1 MAGPTRARAL
11 RVLKLRYD
19 GSVIFGWSAHLLE
32 RTPEHVL
39 LAGLFNGHRR
49 DLGYMVLDRGDLFLE
64 WYYFDRCYNIFQV
77 YSAQGTLK
85 GWYCNIGLP
94 PEQVDG
100 DLHYVDLALD
110 VFVYPDGRYLV
121 LDEDEFARLKAT
133 VLRSE
138 ETACAEAALAEL
150 RALIEGGWLPS
161 RPFDP
166 AEAAH
171 APLPPQSTTTPP
183 AAGNAPDRATGG

>member
-1 MAGPTRARAL
+1 MSETLAGRTLYVHKLRHDRTPVFRWQA
-11 RVLKLRYD
+11 RVL
-19 GSVIFGWSAHLLE
+19 E
-32 RTPEHVL
+32 QTPEHIL
-39 LAGLFNGHRR
+39 LAGRFGAPRR
-49 DLGYMVLDRGDLFLE
+49 DLGYVVLEHGDLFLE

-133 VLRSE
+133 VLRPE
-138 ETACAEAALAEL
+138 EAACAEAALAEL
-150 RALIEGGWLPS
+150 RALIEGGRLPS

-166 AEAAH
+166 VEAAH